1 MTAKVNYPYVTDN
14 NLENIQSYQ
23 YSLWQGDNFI
33 AAFYAQ
39 RLTLLQSLPAA
50 QWLECRNEFNVTSN
64 SLWPLVLKL
73 RNGQPLADHELDW
86 VLILLK
92 KFEVSKK
99 LFGVY
104 HSAPPHKRCDENFRE
119 PEPYMLLAELTL
131 RLWLQLKRTYWLSGA
146 LKLLDTLCS
155 IASGCR
161 EAQQAG
167 IASLLELEQQLIT
180 SLQEVV
186 SEPA

>member
-1 MTAKVNYPYVTDN
+1 MTAKVNYPYVTEN

-50 QWLECRNEFNVTSN
+50 QWLECRDELNVTSN
-64 SLWPLVLKL
+64 SLWPLVFKL
-73 RNGQPLADHELDW
+73 RNGQLLVDKELDW

-99 LFGVY
+99 LFGAY
-104 HSAPPHKRCDENFRE
+104 HSTFPHQRCDENFRE

-131 RLWLQLKRTYWLSGA
+131 RLWQQFKRTYWLSGA

-155 IASGCR
+155 IASGCT

-167 IASLLELEQQLIT
+167 IASLIGLEQQLIT

-186 SEPA
+186 SESA